1 MNNKGQTLVLFVAL
15 LPFIFILFVFVFD
28 LAFLS
33 SEKTKLDSVASSSL
47 KNIVME
53 NKSKDLV
60 KDNIKK
66 NDSNINIDEISNSSI
81 CLSKELKPI
90 FGGII
95 GYDIFK
101 VKTCL
106 KGNIENNKLIIEKK
120 GK

>member
-33 SEKTKLDSVASSSL
+33 SEKTKLDSISSSSL
-47 KNIVME
+47 KNILIE
-53 NKSKDLV
+53 KKDKDLV
-60 KDNIKK
+60 KDIIKK
-66 NDSNINIDEISNSSI
+66 NDPDIKVNKINNDSI
-81 CLSKELKPI
+81 CLSKEIKPI

-95 GYDIFK
+95 GYDIFNI
-101 VKTCL
+101 KTCL
-106 KGNIENNKLIIEKK
+106 KGTVENNKLIIEKK

>member
-33 SEKTKLDSVASSSL
+33 SEKTKLDSIASSSL
-47 KNIVME
+47 RSIVME
-53 NKSKDLV
+53 NKDIELV
-60 KDNIKK
+60 KDNIRK
-66 NDSNINIDEISNSSI
+66 NDSSIVIDEIYNNSI
-81 CLSKELKPI
+81 CLSKKVKPI

-95 GYDIFK
+95 GYDIFNI
-101 VKTCL
+101 KTCL
-106 KGNIENNKLIIEKK
+106 EGNIVNSKLIIEKK